1 MPTPPQ
7 TPVPTM
13 TNRLRLQLGDITAMR
28 VDAVVNSTDNTL
40 QAGGPV
46 HVAVHRAAGPEL
58 AKECLEVGDCPPGEA
73 RITGGHSLTAPYI
86 LHTVAPIWVG
96 GTAGELETL
105 ANCYRNCL
113 RLAEA
118 RRIESVAFPSIGSGI
133 QPQIPL
139 EAAAPLAIHTILEFL
154 GDHALPQQVTLVCF
168 DVATYQIHQKSLKEA
183 LP

>member
-1 MPTPPQ
+1 
-7 TPVPTM
+7 M

-28 VDAVVNSTDNTL
+28 VDALVNSTDYTL

-58 AKECLEVGDCPPGEA
+58 ARECLEVGDCPVGEA
-73 RITGGHSLTAPYI
+73 RITGGHSLAAPYV
-86 LHTVAPIWVG
+86 LHTVAPIWLG
-96 GTAGELETL
+96 GMAGEREAL
-105 ANCYRNCL
+105 ASCYRNCL

-118 RRIESVAFPSIGSGI
+118 CGIESVAFPSIGSGT

-139 EAAAPLAIHTILEFL
+139 DEAAPLAVRTILSFL
-154 GDHALPQQVTLVCF
+154 AQHELPRTVTLVCF
-168 DVATYQIHQKSLKEA
+168 DAATYQIHQKSLKEA